1 VSVHLSEEEQL
12 EAMKRWWKEYG
23 KTIIISALV
32 AIGAYFAWNAWQD
45 QQRNKAE
52 TASATYEELLKVV
65 SVEPGQT
72 LGESE
77 RSTAEHLAAELKAGD
92 STSLYAHNAAFF
104 LAKIA
109 IAQGDLDKAVTELR
123 WVLSQKPDLATE
135 QLANL
140 RLARVLLAQQ
150 HYDEALNLVQTP
162 PTTGFASEYAEVHG
176 DVLKAKGDL
185 DAARTAYEKALSSTT
200 PQQQERF
207 MVLQMKLDD
216 LKQPT
221 ASIASPTATP
231 EETAE

>member
-1 VSVHLSEEEQL
+1 MSVHLSEEEQIESL
-12 EAMKRWWKEYG
+12 KRWWKDYG

-32 AIGAYFAWNAWQD
+32 AVGAYFAWNAWQD

-52 TASATYEELLKVV
+52 MASATYEELLKAV

-72 LGESE
+72 LGDAE
-77 RSTAEHLAAELKAGD
+77 RATAEHLAAELKAGN

-109 IAQGDLDKAVTELR
+109 VNQGELDKAVSELR
-123 WVLSQKPDLATE
+123 WVLSNKPELATE

-150 HYDEALNLVQTP
+150 SYDEALALVQNP
-162 PTTGFASEYAEVHG
+162 PASSFASEYAEVQG

-200 PQQQERF
+200 SQQQERF

-221 ASIASPTATP
+221 PSIASSTATP
-231 EETAE
+231 EEIAE